1 MVDIV
6 LYLIILNMSTK
17 LLGVVAIQCHSQWN
31 QSSLYLCSTGL
42 MQLAS
47 VWSRSFNLW
56 TFGFL
61 FLELLVYL
69 CLLVPNSIIGCIL
82 GQYMTN
88 GCDYSV
94 SFMVVPCDS
103 VLSP

>member
-1 MVDIV
+1 MVDLV
-6 LYLIILNMSTK
+6 VYLIILNLSTK

-31 QSSLYLCSTGL
+31 QSSLYLCSTRL
-42 MQLAS
+42 MQVAS

-61 FLELLVYL
+61 FLELLIYL
-69 CLLVPNSIIGCIL
+69 CLLVSNSIIGCIL

-88 GCDYSV
+88 GCNYIL
-94 SFMVVPCDS
+94 SFMVVSFDS